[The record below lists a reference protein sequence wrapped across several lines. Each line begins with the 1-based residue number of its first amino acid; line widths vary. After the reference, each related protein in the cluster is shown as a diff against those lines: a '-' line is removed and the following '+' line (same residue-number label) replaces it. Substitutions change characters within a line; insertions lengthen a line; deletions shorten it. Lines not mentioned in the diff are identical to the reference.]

1 MGISLPSIIQAI
13 SPLLVP
19 SGNNNGIGPGGVQQV
34 PPNQWN
40 PRFDLEQP
48 PAQVPDANAIFDYVE
63 DQEVNNSRNSAQ
75 SEADQISNVNFG
87 SELDSIIERNK
98 KALGLNG
105 GANGFYDVNLVSSAS
120 GNSGFS
126 EADEPDG
133 FRLYL
138 ICPPKPGVSV
148 ALAAVGDGIGVA
160 GDTIKDGA
168 DALANKARENKGTI
182 DVVTGEGSA
191 EKAAQLS
198 EDAGTKAKQVSDA
211 IKNYMHEAGQDFDKK
226 FDEYVKNAYDGDAS
240 QGNAFYSVV
249 LPMPKELVDTHQHQ
263 TDNLMLGLLPRAA
276 SMLGIGF
283 ETFSSG
289 LSKKYDQ
296 RKARQGG
303 FLSGLGELGG
313 AAVGGVVGGL
323 QEVGAY
329 AYDNARA
336 RVGFGLNPN
345 VETVYAAP
353 APRQFQFTFELYIKS
368 EKEAIKV
375 KDFIQRLKQHSYP
388 LSVLS
393 IGGQS
398 QLYLYPGEVYFEFS
412 GRYRNNLFR
421 SLRPCLMTNIQ
432 VNYSNGDQ
440 YQHFSD
446 GGSIVYVVSITLL
459 ENRLLDRN
467 ILVDDA
473 DPNKMG
479 NKTTGRFSNSEFR
492 KDVRFRDTLLG
503 ENVEEIITNPNRTFD
518 RLTQSGEFSPNF
530 VGPPTP

>member
-19 SGNNNGIGPGGVQQV
+19 SGSNTGIGPGGVQQV
-34 PPNQWN
+34 PPTAFN
-40 PRFDLEQP
+40 LEQP
-48 PAQVPDANAIFDYVE
+48 PAQIPNANAIFDYVE
-63 DQEVNNSRNSAQ
+63 NQEVNNSRNAAQ
-75 SEADQISNVNFG
+75 AEADQVSNINFD
-87 SELDSIIERNK
+87 SELQSIIERNK
-98 KALGLNG
+98 KALGLTG
-105 GANGFYDVNLVSSAS
+105 GANGFYDVNLIRPAS
-120 GNSGFS
+120 GNSGFA

-138 ICPPKPGVSV
+138 ICPPKPGVAV
-148 ALAAVGDGIGVA
+148 ALAAVGKTAEYAGDKIKEGADGIA
-160 GDTIKDGA
+160 A
-168 DALANKARENKGTI
+168 AARNNKETI
-182 DVVTGEGSA
+182 DGFGGEGSA
-191 EKAAQLS
+191 EKAATLS
-198 EDAGTKAKQVSDA
+198 EETGQKAKEVSQA
-211 IKNYMHEAGQDFDKK
+211 IKNYMNEAGQDFDRK

-240 QGNAFYSVV
+240 QGNAFYSIV
-249 LPMPKELVDTHQHQ
+249 LPMPKQLTDVHQHQ

-296 RKARQGG
+296 RKSRQGG
-303 FLSGLGELGG
+303 LLTGLGEFAG
-313 AAVGGVVGGL
+313 AAGATVVGGL

-345 VETVYAAP
+345 IETVYAAP
-353 APRQFQFTFELYIKS
+353 QPRQFQFTFELYIKS
-368 EKEAIKV
+368 QKEAEIV
-375 KDFIQRLKQHSYP
+375 QDFIQRLKQHSYP

-398 QLYLYPGEVYFEFS
+398 QLYLYPGEVYFEFA

-421 SLRPCLMTNIQ
+421 SLRPCLITNIQ
-432 VNYSNGDQ
+432 VDYSNGDQ
-440 YQHFSD
+440 YQHFED
-446 GGSIVYVVSITLL
+446 GGSIVYVISITLL

-479 NKTTGRFSNSEFR
+479 SGRFSDSEFR
-492 KDVRFRDTLLG
+492 RDVRFRDTLLG
-503 ENVEEIITNPNRTFD
+503 EDVESVITNPEQVFD
-518 RLTQSGEFSPNF
+518 RFFGSGPN
-530 VGPPTP
+530 PPTPQQTRP